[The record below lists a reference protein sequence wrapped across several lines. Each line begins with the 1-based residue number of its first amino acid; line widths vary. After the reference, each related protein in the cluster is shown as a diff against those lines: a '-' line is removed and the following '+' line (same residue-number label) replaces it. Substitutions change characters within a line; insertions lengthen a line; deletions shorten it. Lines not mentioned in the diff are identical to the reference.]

1 MGLKCLEFIYLY
13 FSLSLSLQKEKK
25 KIIKKIKNNKNKW
38 IMLAPAMRHAT
49 WVAVELYFTFS

>member
-25 KIIKKIKNNKNKW
+25 IIKKIKNNENKW

-49 WVAVELYFTFS
+49 WVAVEPYFTFS